1 MPLPKQLSAWNNV
14 LKETLA
20 KGRAKFGAKKYSLKR
35 GMKEASKIYKR
46 MSKTAKKRGGG
57 VVPAT
62 PVKTYGGNA
71 DDGEMG
77 GDLDGAKKPED
88 LAPMAGGEADL
99 EKPLSVGGSA
109 VEEKKH
115 LTMGGKKRR
124 SSKKRSM

>member
-35 GMKEASKIYKR
+35 GMKEASKIYKKMR
-46 MSKTAKKRGGG
+46 GKTSKKHGGS
-57 VVPAT
+57 ALT
-62 PVKTYGGNA
+62 PSKLT
-71 DDGEMG
+71 G
-77 GDLDGAKKPED
+77 GDGADIEEKPE
-88 LAPMAGGEADL
+88 PMAGGDDVVEE
-99 EKPLSVGGSA
+99 EKTMHIAGGSA

-124 SSKKRSM
+124 SAKKSSM